1 MLDQVRVTGII
12 QRCIRYSIHPGPMIN
27 FARSLITRQLIISSK
42 CSKRH
47 AGHSKWSNIKH
58 DKAIIDA
65 KRALNFHKLRR
76 LMFVAIAEAN
86 NNADPS
92 TNSRLAQIIETAK
105 KAAMPAATINNVLK
119 TATAAKTLTTHG
131 RVDLRGPSGAV
142 ILVEYACDNA
152 IQFKMSINTLLRK
165 FGWSTTDPGV
175 AHLFDY
181 KGVITTEIQGDL
193 GLATDHAI
201 QVDAEDVQEVE
212 HNDIKEYKFYCEP
225 NVLFNVKQRLLDMNY
240 KVKSAEA
247 LYIPRTLVNLSDSE
261 LSIAIGLCE
270 KLEANEDVV
279 RLHDNIA

>member
-1 MLDQVRVTGII
+1 
-12 QRCIRYSIHPGPMIN
+12 MIN
-27 FARSLITRQLIISSK
+27 FVRSLITRQLIISSK
-42 CSKRH
+42 CSKRY
-47 AGHSKWSNIKH
+47 AGHSKWANIKH

-65 KRALNFHKLRR
+65 KRALNFNKLRR
-76 LMFVAIAEAN
+76 LMCVAIAEAN
-86 NNADPS
+86 NNADPF
-92 TNSRLAQIIETAK
+92 TNYKLAQIIERAK

-119 TATAAKTLTTHG
+119 TASTSKTPTISG

-142 ILVEYACDNA
+142 ILAEYACDNVV
-152 IQFKMSINTLLRK
+152 QFKMSINTLLRK

-175 AHLFDY
+175 VHMFDH

-201 QVDAEDVQEVE
+201 QADAEDVEEFE
-212 HNDIKEYKFYCEP
+212 HNDIKEYKFFCEP
-225 NVLFNVKQRLLDMNY
+225 NSLFNVKQRLLDMNY

-261 LSIAIGLCE
+261 LSIAITLYD
-270 KLEANEDVV
+270 KLEANEDIV